1 MASSSEDAITDQ
13 AIEDAVERKRDEL
26 HREIA
31 ARIRRLIDSHLPP
44 TPEKHALSDPRRIPQ
59 SERAAFLKKL
69 ESL

>member
-1 MASSSEDAITDQ
+1 MRSRIRT
-13 AIEDAVERKRDEL
+13 IEDAVERKRDASSY
-26 HREIA
+26 REIA

-44 TPEKHALSDPRRIPQ
+44 TPERHALSDPRRIPQ